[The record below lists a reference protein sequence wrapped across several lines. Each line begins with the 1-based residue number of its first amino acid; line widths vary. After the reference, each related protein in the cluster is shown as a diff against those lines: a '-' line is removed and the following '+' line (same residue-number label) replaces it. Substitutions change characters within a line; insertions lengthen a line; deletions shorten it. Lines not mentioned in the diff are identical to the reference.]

1 MKRMGGREAA
11 FFVSTKEEKKMPVI
25 TIDIGAMTREKKAQL
40 VRTLSRDASEITGI
54 PEDKFIV
61 LIKELDR
68 DNIGVGGRLLS
79 DIIPA
84 GS

>member
-1 MKRMGGREAA
+1 MGGREAA
-11 FFVSTKEEKKMPVI
+11 FFISTKEEKTMPVI
-25 TIDIGAMTREKKAQL
+25 TIDIGATTKEKKAQL
-40 VRTLSRDASEITGI
+40 VRTLSHDASEITGI

-84 GS
+84 GN

>member
-1 MKRMGGREAA
+1 
-11 FFVSTKEEKKMPVI
+11 MPVI
-25 TIDIGAMTREKKAQL
+25 TIDIGTVTREKKAQL

-79 DIIPA
+79 DIMPGA
-84 GS
+84 